1 MAKVNLKVLGYSK
14 IYVSFNGTSVE
25 LVDGQEVDNV
35 VAGDLISQ
43 YPQYFDGIE
52 APAPV
57 EVKEVKEVKEV
68 APVTPVAPEIKEELL
83 IEDSSIIEV
92 TAEVAPEVSEIKEE
106 KTYTNSY
113 KKGK

>member
-57 EVKEVKEVKEV
+57 EVKEVKEV
-68 APVTPVAPEIKEELL
+68 APVTTVAPEIKEELL